1 MVSQTT
7 ILRPNPTTT
16 TINMKTSWLLLLA
29 LLLASLCCSPGW
41 AQIKT
46 ESDPADPPPV
56 GPTRTPGAPI
66 TTGTPVTTGPGV
78 STVTGD
84 PGSETST
91 FSAVNSP
98 ITTIL
103 QDYQEL
109 TGKTVI
115 EDSNLN
121 ANAVPITIMAPNPV
135 PREQLVRLIE
145 AALLLNN
152 YAFVPGPTENTV
164 KVINLNTGKNPRSEG
179 VRLYTTP
186 DSLPEGEQIVS
197 YYMPLNY
204 ISAAEALSVFQ
215 THVLPRAYTAF
226 VPVNSAQAVVITE
239 NTSVIRELIALKQ
252 LIDVPPAATAT
263 EFIQLVRADAERVTD
278 TLNKLLENQ
287 QKGTGGPQTP
297 AAPGNVQVNLNTGSS
312 GISGLQ
318 AQLVADART
327 NRILVVSRPQNM
339 AQLRALIESFDQP
352 NLAEKPLEYKLRYVS
367 AGDVLPVLRDLLSE
381 EPQQGAQG
389 GAGGAGGTGG
399 ISGGQQQQQPTQQ
412 RSISTTPTS
421 SASYTGGY
429 SQTNPTGGGMQ
440 QGQDLLQDPNEE
452 LGPQSIVVG
461 KTRVISDAKDNK
473 IIVIGPPESI
483 QKVRMLLERLDQR
496 PQQVYLATVI
506 GNLQLNGETDLGV
519 DWAQTFKKISGNQ
532 SGIASANLNS
542 NVNNQSIIGT
552 GPNNTGVVNPG
563 SILSTAMIPGLQGL
577 AIYGK
582 IGDALSVFIRALDT
596 RSHFTILA
604 RPAVYTANNKRAV
617 ISNGE
622 QVPIPGTSLS
632 NVPTTTTGTAA
643 GTVASVES
651 TVQYED
657 VELRLEVIPLINSNN
672 EVTLKIAQ
680 INNTLGNNV
689 NISGNE
695 VPIINSQ
702 RLTTTVTIPS
712 GATVV
717 LGGLI
722 QDNIEKTD
730 NGIPY
735 VDNIPYLGHLFKYT
749 TRVKN
754 RTELL
759 IFIQPTIVDNNVD
772 VYRASL
778 KEEKRSVVG
787 AEMSD
792 LAHPSDYAQP
802 GPTGKKL
809 KNQK

>member
-1 MVSQTT
+1 
-7 ILRPNPTTT
+7 
-16 TINMKTSWLLLLA
+16 
-29 LLLASLCCSPGW
+29 
-41 AQIKT
+41 
-46 ESDPADPPPV
+46 
-56 GPTRTPGAPI
+56 
-66 TTGTPVTTGPGV
+66 
-78 STVTGD
+78 
-84 PGSETST
+84 
-91 FSAVNSP
+91 
-98 ITTIL
+98 
-103 QDYQEL
+103 
-109 TGKTVI
+109 
-115 EDSNLN
+115 
-121 ANAVPITIMAPNPV
+121 
-135 PREQLVRLIE
+135 
-145 AALLLNN
+145 
-152 YAFVPGPTENTV
+152 
-164 KVINLNTGKNPRSEG
+164 
-179 VRLYTTP
+179 
-186 DSLPEGEQIVS
+186 
-197 YYMPLNY
+197 
-204 ISAAEALSVFQ
+204 
-215 THVLPRAYTAF
+215 

-239 NTSVIRELIALKQ
+239 NTSVIKELIALKQ
-252 LIDVPPAATAT
+252 LIDVPPAATST
-263 EFIQLVRADAERVTD
+263 EFVQLIRADAEKVTD
-278 TLNKLLENQ
+278 TLNKLLEGG
-287 QKGTGGPQTP
+287 QKGSTGVQTP
-297 AAPGNVQVNLNTGSS
+297 GAPGNVQVNYGSGTS
-312 GISGLQ
+312 GIAGLQ

-327 NRILVVSRPQNM
+327 NRILIVSRPQNM
-339 AQLRALIESFDQP
+339 AQLRSLILSFDQP
-352 NLAEKPLEYKLRYVS
+352 NLADKPLEYKLRYVS
-367 AGDVLPVLRDLLSE
+367 AGDVLPVLKDLLSE
-381 EPQQGAQG
+381 TPEQG
-389 GAGGAGGTGG
+389 GQGGTGG
-399 ISGGQQQQQPTQQ
+399 TSGGQQQQQPSQQ
-412 RSISTTPTS
+412 RAVTSNTS
-421 SASYTGGY
+421 SSTGSTGSSYAGGY
-429 SQTNPTGGGMQ
+429 SQSNPSGGGSQ

-506 GNLQLNGETDLGV
+506 GNLTLDGETDLGV

-532 SGIASANLNS
+532 SGVASANLNS
-542 NVNNQSIIGT
+542 NVNGQSIIGT
-552 GPNNTGVVNPG
+552 GSSGQGVVNPG
-563 SILSTAMIPGLQGL
+563 AILSGALIPGLQGL

-582 IGDALSVFIRALDT
+582 IGDALSVFIRALDS

-617 ISNGE
+617 ISNGQ

-632 NVPTTTTGTAA
+632 NVPTTTTGTTS
-643 GTVASVES
+643 GSVASVES

-680 INNTLGNNV
+680 INNTLGSNV

-722 QDNIEKTD
+722 QDQIEKTD

-749 TRVKN
+749 TRIKN

-772 VYRASL
+772 AYRASL

-787 AEMSD
+787 SEMSD
-792 LAHPSDYAQP
+792 LAHPNDYAQP
-802 GPTGKKL
+802 GPTGKRL

>member
-1 MVSQTT
+1 
-7 ILRPNPTTT
+7 
-16 TINMKTSWLLLLA
+16 MKKPWLLLLG
-29 LLLASLCCSPGW
+29 LLLTCWYCGPAW
-41 AQIKT
+41 AQTNTEVAESGQTKT
-46 ESDPADPPPV
+46 ESDPADPPP
-56 GPTRTPGAPI
+56 A
-66 TTGTPVTTGPGV
+66 TGTPNRKIVTPGNPA
-78 STVTGD
+78 D

-91 FSAVNSP
+91 FSAVNNN

-115 EDSNLN
+115 EDSNLS
-121 ANAVPITIMAPNPV
+121 ANAVPITILVPNPV

-152 YAFVPGPTENTV
+152 YAFVPGLNENTV

-179 VRLYTTP
+179 IRLYTTP

-197 YYMPLNY
+197 YYMPLSY
-204 ISAAEALSVFQ
+204 ISAQEALAVFQ

-239 NTSVIRELIALKQ
+239 NTSVIKELIALKQ
-252 LIDVPPAATAT
+252 LIDVPPAATST
-263 EFIQLVRADAERVTD
+263 EFVQLIRADAERVTD
-278 TLNKLLENQ
+278 TLNKLLENS
-287 QKGTGGPQTP
+287 QKGTGGVQTP
-297 AAPGNVQVNLNTGSS
+297 GAPGNVQVNYGAGSS
-312 GISGLQ
+312 GIAGLQ

-327 NRILVVSRPQNM
+327 NRILIVSRPQNM
-339 AQLRALIESFDQP
+339 AQLRSLVLSFDQA
-352 NLAEKPLEYKLRYVS
+352 NLAERPLEYRLRYVA
-367 AGDVLPVLRDLLSE
+367 AGDVLPVLKDLLAE
-381 EPQQGAQG
+381 TPEQ
-389 GAGGAGGTGG
+389 AGQGGTGTT
-399 ISGGQQQQQPTQQ
+399 GGQQQQQQPSQQ
-412 RSISTTPTS
+412 RAVTSNTQSSSGSSYAGGFSPTS
-421 SASYTGGY
+421 STGGAG
-429 SQTNPTGGGMQ
+429 SS
-440 QGQDLLQDPNEE
+440 QGQDLLQEPNEQ

-473 IIVIGPPESI
+473 IVVIGPPESI
-483 QKVRMLLERLDQR
+483 QKVRMLLDRLDQR

-506 GNLQLNGETDLGV
+506 GNLTLNGETDLGV

-542 NVNNQSIIGT
+542 NVNGQPIIGT
-552 GPNNTGVVNPG
+552 GTGGSGVVNPG
-563 SILSTAMIPGLQGL
+563 AILSGALIPGLQGL

-617 ISNGE
+617 ISNGQ

-632 NVPTTTTGTAA
+632 NVPTTGVTGTAA
-643 GTVASVES
+643 GSVASVES
-651 TVQYED
+651 TVQYEN

-680 INNTLGNNV
+680 INDTLGANV

-722 QDNIEKTD
+722 QDEIDKTD

-735 VDNIPYLGHLFKYT
+735 VDNIPYLGHLFKFT
-749 TRVKN
+749 TRIKK

-759 IFIQPTIVDNNVD
+759 IFIQPTIVENNLE

-787 AEMSD
+787 SEASD
-792 LAHPSDYAQP
+792 LAHPNDYAQP
-802 GPTGKKL
+802 EPTGKKL

>member
-1 MVSQTT
+1 
-7 ILRPNPTTT
+7 
-16 TINMKTSWLLLLA
+16 MKTSWLLLLA
-29 LLLASLCCSPGW
+29 SLPCWCLSSGW
-41 AQIKT
+41 AQTKT
-46 ESDPADPPPV
+46 ESDRADPPP
-56 GPTRTPGAPI
+56 TFNQRPGS
-66 TTGTPVTTGPGV
+66 PVAQRSPAIQ
-78 STVTGD
+78 GD
-84 PGSETST
+84 PGSDLST
-91 FSAVNSP
+91 FSAVNSN

-115 EDSNLN
+115 EDSNLS
-121 ANAVPITIMAPNPV
+121 ANAVPITILVPSPV
-135 PREQLVRLIE
+135 PHEQLVRLIE

-152 YAFVPGPTENTV
+152 YAFVPGPSENTV

-197 YYMPLNY
+197 YYMPLSY
-204 ISAAEALSVFQ
+204 ISAQEALAVFQ

-239 NTSVIRELIALKQ
+239 NTSVIKELIALKQ

-263 EFIQLVRADAERVTD
+263 EFVQLIRADAERVTD

-287 QKGTGGPQTP
+287 QKTTGGPTQGG
-297 AAPGNVQVNLNTGSS
+297 PGNVQVNYQAGSS

-327 NRILVVSRPQNM
+327 NRILIVTRPQNM
-339 AQLRALIESFDQP
+339 AQLRTLIESFDQP
-352 NLAEKPLEYKLRYVS
+352 NISEKPLEYKLRYIP
-367 AGDVLPVLRDLLSE
+367 AGDVLPVLKDLLTE
-381 EPQQGAQG
+381 EPQQGGQ
-389 GAGGAGGTGG
+389 GGTGG
-399 ISGGQQQQQPTQQ
+399 TGGTTGGQQQQPTQQ
-412 RSISTTPTS
+412 RAVSSNTPSSTGS
-421 SASYTGGY
+421 SSGSYAGGF
-429 SQTNPTGGGMQ
+429 SQTNATGGGAQ
-440 QGQDLLQDPNEE
+440 AGQDLLQDPNEE

-506 GNLQLNGETDLGV
+506 GNLNLNGETDVGV
-519 DWAQTFKKISGNQ
+519 DWAQTFKKISGS
-532 SGIASANLNS
+532 SGVSSANLNS
-542 NVNNQSIIGT
+542 NVNSQSIIGT
-552 GPNNTGVVNPG
+552 GSGGTGVVDPG
-563 SILSTAMIPGLQGL
+563 QILNAAMIPGLQGL

-582 IGDALSVFIRALDT
+582 ISDAVSVFIRALDT

-617 ISNGE
+617 ISNGQ

-632 NVPTTTTGTAA
+632 NVPTTSTGTTTGS
-643 GTVASVES
+643 VASVES

-680 INNTLGNNV
+680 INDTLGSNV

-702 RLTTTVTIPS
+702 RLTTTVTVPS

-722 QDNIEKTD
+722 QDNIQKTD
-730 NGIPY
+730 NGVPY
-735 VDNIPYLGHLFKYT
+735 VDNIPYLGRLFKYT
-749 TRVKN
+749 TNVKQ

-787 AEMSD
+787 GEMSD
-792 LAHPSDYAQP
+792 LAHPNDYAQP

>member
-1 MVSQTT
+1 
-7 ILRPNPTTT
+7 
-16 TINMKTSWLLLLA
+16 
-29 LLLASLCCSPGW
+29 
-41 AQIKT
+41 
-46 ESDPADPPPV
+46 
-56 GPTRTPGAPI
+56 
-66 TTGTPVTTGPGV
+66 VTTGPGV
-78 STVTGD
+78 STD
-84 PGSETST
+84 LSSDTST

-115 EDSNLN
+115 EDSNLS
-121 ANAVPITIMAPNPV
+121 ANAVPITIMVPNPV

-152 YAFVPGPTENTV
+152 YAFVPGPSENTV
-164 KVINLNTGKNPRSEG
+164 KIINLNTGKNPRSEG

-204 ISAAEALSVFQ
+204 ISATEALAVFQ

-226 VPVNSAQAVVITE
+226 VPVNSAQAIVITE

-263 EFIQLVRADAERVTD
+263 EFVQLIRADAEKVTD
-278 TLNKLLENQ
+278 TLNKLLENS
-287 QKGTGGPQTP
+287 QKGTGGAQTP
-297 AAPGNVQVNLNTGSS
+297 VAPGNVQVNYNTGAS

-327 NRILVVSRPQNM
+327 NRILVVTRPQNM
-339 AQLRALIESFDQP
+339 AQLKELIESFDQA

-381 EPQQGAQG
+381 EPEKGGQG
-389 GAGGAGGTGG
+389 GTNGG
-399 ISGGQQQQQPTQQ
+399 ISGGQQQQQPAQQ
-412 RSISTTPTS
+412 RSISSTPS
-421 SASYTGGY
+421 SGSSGSSYAGGY
-429 SQTNPTGGGMQ
+429 SQTNATGGGVQ
-440 QGQDLLQDPNEE
+440 AGQDLLQDPNEE
-452 LGPQSIVVG
+452 LGPQAIVVG

-483 QKVRMLLERLDQR
+483 EKVRSLLSRLDER

-506 GNLQLNGETDLGV
+506 GNLQLNGETDMGV
-519 DWAQTFKKISGNQ
+519 DWAQTFKKISGS
-532 SGIASANLNS
+532 SGIASSNLNT
-542 NVNNQSIIGT
+542 NVNGQSIIGT
-552 GPNNTGVVNPG
+552 NPNSTSSGTGVVDPG
-563 SILSTAMIPGLQGL
+563 QILSAAMIPGLQGL
-577 AIYGK
+577 ALYGK
-582 IGDALSVFIRALDT
+582 IGDALSVFIRALDS

-617 ISNGE
+617 ISNGQ

-632 NVPTTTTGTAA
+632 NVPTTSTGTTA
-643 GTVASVES
+643 GSVASVES

-702 RLTTTVTIPS
+702 RLTTTVTVPS

-722 QDNIEKTD
+722 QDNIQKTD

-749 TRVKN
+749 TRIKN

-759 IFIQPTIVDNNVD
+759 IFIQPTIVDNNVEA
-772 VYRASL
+772 YRASL

-787 AEMSD
+787 SEMSD
-792 LAHPSDYAQP
+792 LAHPQDYAQP
-802 GPTGKKL
+802 GPPGKKL
-809 KNQK
+809 RNQK

>member
-1 MVSQTT
+1 
-7 ILRPNPTTT
+7 
-16 TINMKTSWLLLLA
+16 MKTPWLLLLG
-29 LLLASLCCSPGW
+29 LLLSCWYCGLTLAQDNMEVSDPG
-41 AQIKT
+41 QTKT
-46 ESDPADPPPV
+46 ESDPADSPPATGSQNRRIV
-56 GPTRTPGAPI
+56 TPGNP
-66 TTGTPVTTGPGV
+66 
-78 STVTGD
+78 GD

-91 FSAVNSP
+91 FSAVNNNIS
-98 ITTIL
+98 TIL

-115 EDSNLN
+115 EDSNLS
-121 ANAVPITIMAPNPV
+121 ANAVPITILVPNPV

-152 YAFVPGPTENTV
+152 YAFVPGPSENTV

-197 YYMPLNY
+197 YYMPLSY
-204 ISAAEALSVFQ
+204 ISAQEALAVFQ

-239 NTSVIRELIALKQ
+239 NTSVIKELIALKQ

-263 EFIQLVRADAERVTD
+263 EFVQLIRADAERVTD
-278 TLNKLLENQ
+278 TLNKLLEGS
-287 QKGTGGPQTP
+287 QKGTGGAQTP
-297 AAPGNVQVNLNTGSS
+297 GAPGNVQVSFGAGTS
-312 GISGLQ
+312 GIAGLQ

-327 NRILVVSRPQNM
+327 NRILIVTRPQNM
-339 AQLRALIESFDQP
+339 AQLRSLILSFDQP
-352 NLAEKPLEYKLRYVS
+352 NLAEKPLEYYLRYVA
-367 AGDVLPVLRDLLSE
+367 AGDVLPVLKDLLSE
-381 EPQQGAQG
+381 TPEQ
-389 GAGGAGGTGG
+389 AGQGGTGTT
-399 ISGGQQQQQPTQQ
+399 GGQQQQQQQPTQQ
-412 RSISTTPTS
+412 RAVTSNTQSTSGSSYAGGFSPTS
-421 SASYTGGY
+421 GMGGAG
-429 SQTNPTGGGMQ
+429 SQ

-506 GNLQLNGETDLGV
+506 GNLTLNGETDLGV

-542 NVNNQSIIGT
+542 NVNGQSIISS
-552 GPNNTGVVNPG
+552 NGVPNPG
-563 SILSTAMIPGLQGL
+563 AILSSALIPGFQGL

-582 IGDALSVFIRALDT
+582 VGDALSVFIRALDT
-596 RSHFTILA
+596 RDHFTILA

-617 ISNGE
+617 ISNGQ

-632 NVPTTTTGTAA
+632 NVPTTLTGTAT
-643 GTVASVES
+643 GSVASVES
-651 TVQYED
+651 TVQYEN

-680 INNTLGNNV
+680 INDTLGANV
-689 NISGNE
+689 NISGNL

-722 QDNIEKTD
+722 QDTFHNTD

-749 TRVKN
+749 TRIKD

-759 IFIQPTIVDNNVD
+759 IFIQPTIVDNRLD

-778 KEEKRSVVG
+778 KEEKRSMVG
-787 AEMSD
+787 SEMSD
-792 LAHPSDYAQP
+792 LAHPNDYAQP
-802 GPTGKKL
+802 GPTGKRL

>member
-1 MVSQTT
+1 MTT
-7 ILRPNPTTT
+7 N
-16 TINMKTSWLLLLA
+16 NMKKFRLLLLG
-29 LLLASLCCSPGW
+29 LLLPCWCCSTSW
-41 AQIKT
+41 AQNNQTKVT
-46 ESDPADPPPV
+46 SEDADPPP
-56 GPTRTPGAPI
+56 TTLNKKDTTPG
-66 TTGTPVTTGPGV
+66 GPP
-78 STVTGD
+78 SPSDMT
-84 PGSETST
+84 T
-91 FSAVNSP
+91 FSAVNNN

-115 EDSNLN
+115 EDSNLS
-121 ANAVPITIMAPNPV
+121 ANAVPITIMAPNPM

-152 YAFVPGPTENTV
+152 YAFVPGPSENTV

-179 VRLYTTP
+179 IRLFTTP

-197 YYMPLNY
+197 YYMPLSY
-204 ISAAEALSVFQ
+204 ISATEALAVFQ

-239 NTSVIRELIALKQ
+239 NTSVIKELIALKQ

-263 EFIQLVRADAERVTD
+263 EFVQLIRADAEKVTD

-287 QKGTGGPQTP
+287 QKGAGAQTP
-297 AAPGNVQVNLNTGSS
+297 TTPGNVQVNYGGGAA
-312 GISGLQ
+312 GIGGLQ

-327 NRILVVSRPQNM
+327 NRILIVTRPQNM
-339 AQLRALIESFDQP
+339 PQLRSLIQSFDLP
-352 NLAEKPLEYKLRYVS
+352 NLAEKPLEYKLRYVA
-367 AGDVLPVLRDLLSE
+367 AGELLPVLKDLLSE
-381 EPQQGAQG
+381 EPQQGGQ
-389 GAGGAGGTGG
+389 GGTGG
-399 ISGGQQQQQPTQQ
+399 TSGTQGQQQQPQQQ
-412 RSISTTPTS
+412 RSVNLSGS
-421 SASYTGGY
+421 SSGGSGTGGSSSYAGGY
-429 SQTNPTGGGMQ
+429 SSSSSTGGSGSQ
-440 QGQDLLQDPNEE
+440 AGQDLLQEPNEE

-483 QKVRMLLERLDQR
+483 QKVRMLLERLDQQ
-496 PQQVYLATVI
+496 PQQVYLSTVI
-506 GNLQLNGETDLGV
+506 GQLTLNGETDFGV
-519 DWAQTFKKISGNQ
+519 DWAQTFKKISGG
-532 SGIASANLNS
+532 SGIASSNLNTAGIVNS
-542 NVNNQSIIGT
+542 SGNVVTDPAQ
-552 GPNNTGVVNPG
+552 
-563 SILSTAMIPGLQGL
+563 ILSTAMIPGLQGL
-577 AIYGK
+577 ALYGK
-582 IGDALSVFIRALDT
+582 IGDAVSVFVRAVDT
-596 RSHFTILA
+596 RSHFTVIA

-617 ISNGE
+617 ISNGQ

-632 NVPTTTTGTAA
+632 NVPTTGIGTTGS
-643 GTVASVES
+643 VASVES
-651 TVQYED
+651 TVQYEN

-680 INNTLGNNV
+680 INDTLGANV
-689 NISGNE
+689 PISGNQ

-722 QDNIEKTD
+722 QDEIDKSD

-735 VDNIPYLGHLFKYT
+735 VDNIPYLGRLFKYT
-749 TRVKN
+749 TRIKK

-759 IFIQPTIVDNNVD
+759 IFIQPTIVNNNVEA
-772 VYRASL
+772 YRASL
-778 KEEKRSVVG
+778 KEEKRSNVG

-792 LAHPSDYAQP
+792 LAHPPDYAQP

>member
-1 MVSQTT
+1 
-7 ILRPNPTTT
+7 
-16 TINMKTSWLLLLA
+16 MKTPWLLLLG
-29 LLLASLCCSPGW
+29 LLLSCWYCGPAW
-41 AQIKT
+41 AQTLEVSDPGQTKT
-46 ESDPADPPPV
+46 ESDPADPLDTPPASA
-56 GPTRTPGAPI
+56 TPNRKIVNP
-66 TTGTPVTTGPGV
+66 GTP
-78 STVTGD
+78 GD

-91 FSAVNSP
+91 FSAVNNN

-115 EDSNLN
+115 EDSNLS
-121 ANAVPITIMAPNPV
+121 ANAVPITILVPNPV

-152 YAFVPGPTENTV
+152 YAFVPGPSENTV

-197 YYMPLNY
+197 YYMPLSY
-204 ISAAEALSVFQ
+204 ISAQEALAVFQ

-239 NTSVIRELIALKQ
+239 NTSVIKELIALKQ
-252 LIDVPPAATAT
+252 LIDVAPAATST
-263 EFIQLVRADAERVTD
+263 EFVQLIRADAERVTD
-278 TLNKLLENQ
+278 TLNKLLEGQ
-287 QKGTGGPQTP
+287 QKGSTGVQSPG
-297 AAPGNVQVNLNTGSS
+297 APGNVQVNYGAGSA
-312 GISGLQ
+312 GIAGLQ

-327 NRILVVSRPQNM
+327 NRILIVSRPQNM
-339 AQLRALIESFDQP
+339 AQLRSLILSFDQP
-352 NLAEKPLEYKLRYVS
+352 NLAEKPLEYKLRYVA
-367 AGDVLPVLRDLLSE
+367 AGDVLPVLKDLLSE
-381 EPQQGAQG
+381 TPEQG
-389 GAGGAGGTGG
+389 GQGGTGG
-399 ISGGQQQQQPTQQ
+399 TSGGQQQQPSQQ
-412 RSISTTPTS
+412 RAVTS
-421 SASYTGGY
+421 SSPSSSGSSYAGGY
-429 SQTNPTGGGMQ
+429 SQTNPSGGGSQ

-506 GNLQLNGETDLGV
+506 GNLTLNGETDLGV

-542 NVNNQSIIGT
+542 NVNGQSIIGT
-552 GPNNTGVVNPG
+552 GANGQGVVNPG
-563 SILSTAMIPGLQGL
+563 AILSSALIPGLNGL

-582 IGDALSVFIRALDT
+582 IGDALSVFIRALDS

-617 ISNGE
+617 ISNGQ

-632 NVPTTTTGTAA
+632 NVPTTTTGTTA
-643 GTVASVES
+643 GSVASVES

-680 INNTLGNNV
+680 INNTLGSNV

-702 RLTTTVTIPS
+702 RLTTTVTVPS

-722 QDNIEKTD
+722 QDQIEKTD
-730 NGIPY
+730 NGVPY

-749 TRVKN
+749 TRIKN

-772 VYRASL
+772 AYRASL

-787 AEMSD
+787 SEMSD
-792 LAHPSDYAQP
+792 LAHPNDYAQP
-802 GPTGKKL
+802 GPTGKRL

>member
-1 MVSQTT
+1 
-7 ILRPNPTTT
+7 
-16 TINMKTSWLLLLA
+16 MKTLWLLPLGLVF
-29 LLLASLCCSPGW
+29 SCCYCGTAW
-41 AQIKT
+41 AQNKIEVKPGQT
-46 ESDPADPPPV
+46 KIESDQADPSDPPPA
-56 GPTRTPGAPI
+56 TATPNRKIVNP
-66 TTGTPVTTGPGV
+66 GTA
-78 STVTGD
+78 GD

-91 FSAVNSP
+91 FSAVNNN

-115 EDSNLN
+115 EDSNLS
-121 ANAVPITIMAPNPV
+121 ANAVPITILVPNPV

-152 YAFVPGPTENTV
+152 YAFVPGPNENTV

-197 YYMPLNY
+197 YYMPLSY
-204 ISAAEALSVFQ
+204 ISAQEALAVFQ

-239 NTSVIRELIALKQ
+239 NTSVIKELIALKQ
-252 LIDVPPAATAT
+252 LIDVPPAATST
-263 EFIQLVRADAERVTD
+263 EFVQLIRADAERVTD
-278 TLNKLLENQ
+278 TLNKLLEGG
-287 QKGTGGPQTP
+287 QKSSGPQTP
-297 AAPGNVQVNLNTGSS
+297 GSASNVQVNYAAGAS
-312 GISGLQ
+312 GIAGLQ

-339 AQLRALIESFDQP
+339 AQLRSLILSFDQA
-352 NLAEKPLEYKLRYVS
+352 NIAEKPLEYRLRYVA
-367 AGDVLPVLRDLLSE
+367 AGDVLNVLKDLLTE
-381 EPQQGAQG
+381 TPEQNGQA
-389 GAGGAGGTGG
+389 GTGG
-399 ISGGQQQQQPTQQ
+399 TSGTNGGQQQQNQQ
-412 RSISTTPTS
+412 RPVTS
-421 SASYTGGY
+421 STPSTPSSSYTGGY
-429 SQTNPTGGGMQ
+429 SQTNASGGGQQ

-506 GNLQLNGETDLGV
+506 GNLTLNGETDLGV
-519 DWAQTFKKISGNQ
+519 DWAQTFKKISGAQ

-542 NVNNQSIIGT
+542 NVNGQSLIGT
-552 GPNNTGVVNPG
+552 DTTSPNSSTGVINPG
-563 SILSTAMIPGLQGL
+563 SILGTAMIPGLQGL

-582 IGDALSVFIRALDT
+582 IGDALSVFIRALDS

-617 ISNGE
+617 ISNGQ

-632 NVPTTTTGTAA
+632 NVPTTATGTSA
-643 GTVASVES
+643 GSVASVES

-680 INNTLGNNV
+680 INNTLGSNV

-702 RLTTTVTIPS
+702 RLTTTVTVPS

-722 QDNIEKTD
+722 QDQIEKTD

-749 TRVKN
+749 TRIKN

-772 VYRASL
+772 AYRASL

-787 AEMSD
+787 SEMSD
-792 LAHPSDYAQP
+792 LAHPNDYANP

>member
-1 MVSQTT
+1 
-7 ILRPNPTTT
+7 
-16 TINMKTSWLLLLA
+16 MKTPWLLLLGF
-29 LLLASLCCSPGW
+29 LPCVCCSPGW
-41 AQIKT
+41 AQTKFAPP
-46 ESDPADPPPV
+46 SPANRRPGTV
-56 GPTRTPGAPI
+56 VTPA
-66 TTGTPVTTGPGV
+66 TTPVTTPGAIP
-78 STVTGD
+78 GD
-84 PGSETST
+84 GGEAST
-91 FSAVNSP
+91 FSAVNNN

-103 QDYQEL
+103 QDSQEL

-115 EDSNLN
+115 EDSNLS
-121 ANAVPITIMAPNPV
+121 ANAVPITILVPNPV

-152 YAFVPGPTENTV
+152 YAFVPGPSENTV

-197 YYMPLNY
+197 YYMPLSY
-204 ISAAEALSVFQ
+204 ISAQEALAVFQ

-239 NTSVIRELIALKQ
+239 NTSVIKELIALKQ

-263 EFIQLVRADAERVTD
+263 EFVQLIRADAERVTD

-287 QKGTGGPQTP
+287 AKGTGGAQTP
-297 AAPGNVQVNLNTGSS
+297 GGPGNVQVNYATGSS

-327 NRILVVSRPQNM
+327 NRILIVTRPQNM
-339 AQLRALIESFDQP
+339 VQLKTLIESFDQP
-352 NLAEKPLEYKLRYVS
+352 NLADKPLEYKLKYVS
-367 AGDVLPVLRDLLSE
+367 AGDVLPVLKDLLTE
-381 EPQQGAQG
+381 EPQQGGQ
-389 GAGGAGGTGG
+389 GGTGG
-399 ISGGQQQQQPTQQ
+399 TGGTSGGQQQQPSQQ
-412 RSISTTPTS
+412 RAVSNTPSSSGSSGTGTS
-421 SASYTGGY
+421 GY
-429 SQTNPTGGGMQ
+429 SGGLSGTSNTGGGT
-440 QGQDLLQDPNEE
+440 QGGQQDLLQDPNEE

-483 QKVRMLLERLDQR
+483 QKVQMLLERLDQR

-506 GNLQLNGETDLGV
+506 GNLNLNGETDLGV
-519 DWAQTFKKISGNQ
+519 DWAQTFKKISGS

-542 NVNNQSIIGT
+542 NVNGQPIIGT
-552 GPNNTGVVNPG
+552 GANGTGVVDPG
-563 SILSTAMIPGLQGL
+563 QILSTAMIPGLQGL
-577 AIYGK
+577 ALYGK
-582 IGDALSVFIRALDT
+582 IGDALSVFVRALDT

-617 ISNGE
+617 ISSGQ

-632 NVPTTTTGTAA
+632 NVPTTTTGTAV
-643 GTVASVES
+643 GSVASVES

-657 VELRLEVIPLINSNN
+657 VELHLEVIPLINSNN

-680 INNTLGNNV
+680 INNSLGSNV

-722 QDNIEKTD
+722 QENIQKTD

-749 TRVKN
+749 TRIKN

-759 IFIQPTIVDNNVD
+759 IFIQPTIVDNSLD

-787 AEMSD
+787 SEMSD
-792 LAHPSDYAQP
+792 LAHPRDYAQP
-802 GPTGKKL
+802 GPTAKRL

>member
-1 MVSQTT
+1 VNYGS
-7 ILRPNPTTT
+7 
-16 TINMKTSWLLLLA
+16 
-29 LLLASLCCSPGW
+29 
-41 AQIKT
+41 
-46 ESDPADPPPV
+46 
-56 GPTRTPGAPI
+56 
-66 TTGTPVTTGPGV
+66 GT
-78 STVTGD
+78 
-84 PGSETST
+84 
-91 FSAVNSP
+91 
-98 ITTIL
+98 
-103 QDYQEL
+103 
-109 TGKTVI
+109 
-115 EDSNLN
+115 
-121 ANAVPITIMAPNPV
+121 
-135 PREQLVRLIE
+135 
-145 AALLLNN
+145 
-152 YAFVPGPTENTV
+152 
-164 KVINLNTGKNPRSEG
+164 
-179 VRLYTTP
+179 
-186 DSLPEGEQIVS
+186 
-197 YYMPLNY
+197 
-204 ISAAEALSVFQ
+204 
-215 THVLPRAYTAF
+215 
-226 VPVNSAQAVVITE
+226 
-239 NTSVIRELIALKQ
+239 
-252 LIDVPPAATAT
+252 
-263 EFIQLVRADAERVTD
+263 
-278 TLNKLLENQ
+278 
-287 QKGTGGPQTP
+287 
-297 AAPGNVQVNLNTGSS
+297 S

-327 NRILVVSRPQNM
+327 NRILIVSRPQNM
-339 AQLRALIESFDQP
+339 AQLRSLILSFDQP
-352 NLAEKPLEYKLRYVS
+352 NLAEKPLEYKLRYVAS
-367 AGDVLPVLRDLLSE
+367 GDVLPVLKDLLSE
-381 EPQQGAQG
+381 TPEQG
-389 GAGGAGGTGG
+389 GQGGT
-399 ISGGQQQQQPTQQ
+399 SGGQQQQQQQSQQ
-412 RSISTTPTS
+412 RAVTS
-421 SASYTGGY
+421 STPSSTGSSYAGGY
-429 SQTNPTGGGMQ
+429 SQTNASGGGSQ

-506 GNLQLNGETDLGV
+506 GNLTLNGETDLGV

-542 NVNNQSIIGT
+542 NVNGQSLIGT
-552 GPNNTGVVNPG
+552 STNSSNSTTGVVDPG
-563 SILSTAMIPGLQGL
+563 SILGTAMIPGLQGL

-582 IGDALSVFIRALDT
+582 IGDALSVFIRALDS

-617 ISNGE
+617 ISNGQ

-632 NVPTTTTGTAA
+632 NVPTTTTGTSA
-643 GTVASVES
+643 GSVASVES

-680 INNTLGNNV
+680 INNTLGSNV

-702 RLTTTVTIPS
+702 RLTTTVTVPS

-722 QDNIEKTD
+722 QDQIEKTD
-730 NGIPY
+730 NGVPY

-749 TRVKN
+749 TRIKN

-772 VYRASL
+772 AYRASL

-787 AEMSD
+787 SEMSD
-792 LAHPSDYAQP
+792 LAHPNDYAQP
-802 GPTGKKL
+802 GPTAKKL

>member
-1 MVSQTT
+1 VT
-7 ILRPNPTTT
+7 
-16 TINMKTSWLLLLA
+16 
-29 LLLASLCCSPGW
+29 
-41 AQIKT
+41 
-46 ESDPADPPPV
+46 ADP
-56 GPTRTPGAPI
+56 
-66 TTGTPVTTGPGV
+66 GT
-78 STVTGD
+78 D
-84 PGSETST
+84 TST

-115 EDSNLN
+115 EDSNLS
-121 ANAVPITIMAPNPV
+121 ANAVPITIMVPNPV

-152 YAFVPGPTENTV
+152 YAFVPGPSENTV
-164 KVINLNTGKNPRSEG
+164 KIINLNTGKNPRSEG

-263 EFIQLVRADAERVTD
+263 EFVQLIRADAERVTD
-278 TLNKLLENQ
+278 TLNKLLENS
-287 QKGTGGPQTP
+287 QKGTGGGQTP
-297 AAPGNVQVNLNTGSS
+297 ASPGNVQVNYTGSA

-327 NRILVVSRPQNM
+327 NRILVVTRPQNM
-339 AQLRALIESFDQP
+339 GQLKALIESFDQP
-352 NLAEKPLEYKLRYVS
+352 NLAEKPLEYRLRYVS

-381 EPQQGAQG
+381 EPQQGGQG
-389 GAGGAGGTGG
+389 GAGGTSGGV
-399 ISGGQQQQQPTQQ
+399 SGGQQQQQPTQQ
-412 RSISTTPTS
+412 RTTSTTPS
-421 SASYTGGY
+421 SSTGSSYAGGY
-429 SQTNPTGGGMQ
+429 SQTNATGGGNQ

-483 QKVRMLLERLDQR
+483 QKVRMLLERLDQK

-506 GNLQLNGETDLGV
+506 GNLQLNGETDVGV
-519 DWAQTFKKISGNQ
+519 DWAQTFKKISGS

-542 NVNNQSIIGT
+542 NVNGQSIIGT
-552 GPNNTGVVNPG
+552 GTNGTGVVDPG
-563 SILSTAMIPGLQGL
+563 QILSAAMIPGLQGL
-577 AIYGK
+577 ALYGK
-582 IGDALSVFIRALDT
+582 IGDALSVFVRALDT

-617 ISNGE
+617 ISNGQ

-632 NVPTTTTGTAA
+632 NVPTTATGTSV
-643 GTVASVES
+643 GSVASVES

-702 RLTTTVTIPS
+702 RLTTTVTVPS

-722 QDNIEKTD
+722 QDNIQKTD

-759 IFIQPTIVDNNVD
+759 IFIQPTIVDSNFD
-772 VYRASL
+772 TYRASL

-787 AEMSD
+787 SEMSD
-792 LAHPSDYAQP
+792 LAHPQDYAQP
-802 GPTGKKL
+802 GPTGKRL

>member
-1 MVSQTT
+1 MKKIWLLPLGLVVSCWYCGATWAQNK
-7 ILRPNPTTT
+7 IEVNPTGHTK
-16 TINMKTSWLLLLA
+16 I
-29 LLLASLCCSPGW
+29 
-41 AQIKT
+41 
-46 ESDPADPPPV
+46 ESNQADPSPANATPNRKIV
-56 GPTRTPGAPI
+56 TPG
-66 TTGTPVTTGPGV
+66 TP
-78 STVTGD
+78 GD

-91 FSAVNSP
+91 FSAVNNN

-115 EDSNLN
+115 EDSNLS
-121 ANAVPITIMAPNPV
+121 ANAVPITILVPNPV

-152 YAFVPGPTENTV
+152 YAFVPGPSENTV

-204 ISAAEALSVFQ
+204 ISAQEALAVFQ

-252 LIDVPPAATAT
+252 LIDVPPAATST
-263 EFIQLVRADAERVTD
+263 EFVQLIRADAERVTD

-287 QKGTGGPQTP
+287 GKGTGGPQTP
-297 AAPGNVQVNLNTGSS
+297 GAPGNVQINYAAGSS
-312 GISGLQ
+312 GIAGLQ

-339 AQLRALIESFDQP
+339 AQLRSLIQSFDQP
-352 NLAEKPLEYKLRYVS
+352 NLAERPLEYKLRYVA
-367 AGDVLPVLRDLLSE
+367 AGDVLPVLKDLLSE
-381 EPQQGAQG
+381 TPEQG
-389 GAGGAGGTGG
+389 GQGGTGG
-399 ISGGQQQQQPTQQ
+399 TSGTSGGQQQQPSQQ
-412 RSISTTPTS
+412 RAVSSNTPSSTS
-421 SASYTGGY
+421 SSYAGGY
-429 SQTNPTGGGMQ
+429 SQTNATGGGSQ

-506 GNLQLNGETDLGV
+506 GNLTLNGETDLGV
-519 DWAQTFKKISGNQ
+519 DWAQTFKKISGQQ

-542 NVNNQSIIGT
+542 NVNDQSLIGT
-552 GPNNTGVVNPG
+552 GTNSSSSSSSTGVVNPG

-582 IGDALSVFIRALDT
+582 IGDALSVFIRALDS

-617 ISNGE
+617 ISNGQ

-632 NVPTTTTGTAA
+632 NVPTTATGTTA
-643 GTVASVES
+643 GSVASVES

-680 INNTLGNNV
+680 INNTLGSNV

-702 RLTTTVTIPS
+702 RLTTTVTVPS

-722 QDNIEKTD
+722 QDQIEKTD

-749 TRVKN
+749 TRIKN

-772 VYRASL
+772 AYRASL

-787 AEMSD
+787 SEMSD
-792 LAHPSDYAQP
+792 LAHPNDYANP

>member
-1 MVSQTT
+1 
-7 ILRPNPTTT
+7 
-16 TINMKTSWLLLLA
+16 MKTLWLLPLGLV
-29 LLLASLCCSPGW
+29 LCCWCCGPAW
-41 AQIKT
+41 AQNKLEVNDSGQT
-46 ESDPADPPPV
+46 KLESDQADPPPANAT
-56 GPTRTPGAPI
+56 PNRKIITPG
-66 TTGTPVTTGPGV
+66 TP
-78 STVTGD
+78 GD

-91 FSAVNSP
+91 FSAVNNN

-115 EDSNLN
+115 EDSNLS
-121 ANAVPITIMAPNPV
+121 ANAVPITILVPNPV

-152 YAFVPGPTENTV
+152 YAFVPGPNENTV

-197 YYMPLNY
+197 YYMPLSY
-204 ISAAEALSVFQ
+204 ISAQEALAVFQ

-239 NTSVIRELIALKQ
+239 NTSVIKELIALKQ
-252 LIDVPPAATAT
+252 LIDVPPAATST
-263 EFIQLVRADAERVTD
+263 EFVQLVRADAERVTD
-278 TLNKLLENQ
+278 TLNKLLEGGAG
-287 QKGTGGPQTP
+287 QKTGGQQNPGT
-297 AAPGNVQVNLNTGSS
+297 PGNVQINYNAGAS
-312 GISGLQ
+312 GIAGIQ

-339 AQLRALIESFDQP
+339 AQLRALIESFDQA
-352 NLAEKPLEYKLRYVS
+352 NIAEKPLEYKLRYVS
-367 AGDVLPVLRDLLSE
+367 AGDVLPVLKDLLAE
-381 EPQQGAQG
+381 TPEQAQQ
-389 GAGGAGGTGG
+389 GGTGG
-399 ISGGQQQQQPTQQ
+399 ISGGQQQQQPSQQ
-412 RSISTTPTS
+412 RSVTSTS
-421 SASYTGGY
+421 STSSTSGSSYAGGY
-429 SQTNPTGGGMQ
+429 SQTNSTGGGNQ

-506 GNLQLNGETDLGV
+506 GNLTLNGETDLGV
-519 DWAQTFKKISGNQ
+519 DWAQTFKKIAGQQ
-532 SGIASANLNS
+532 SGVASANLNS
-542 NVNNQSIIGT
+542 NVNGQSIIGT
-552 GPNNTGVVNPG
+552 GTGGSGVVNPG
-563 SILSTAMIPGLQGL
+563 AILSGALIPGLQGL

-617 ISNGE
+617 ISNGQ

-632 NVPTTTTGTAA
+632 NVPTTATGTAT
-643 GTVASVES
+643 GSVASVES

-680 INNTLGNNV
+680 INNTLGSNV

-722 QDNIEKTD
+722 QDEIQKTD

-749 TRVKN
+749 TRIKN

-759 IFIQPTIVDNNVD
+759 IFIQPTIVDNNVET
-772 VYRASL
+772 YRASL

-787 AEMSD
+787 SEMSD
-792 LAHPSDYAQP
+792 LAHPNDYANP
-802 GPTGKKL
+802 GPTGRKL

>member
-1 MVSQTT
+1 
-7 ILRPNPTTT
+7 
-16 TINMKTSWLLLLA
+16 
-29 LLLASLCCSPGW
+29 
-41 AQIKT
+41 
-46 ESDPADPPPV
+46 
-56 GPTRTPGAPI
+56 
-66 TTGTPVTTGPGV
+66 
-78 STVTGD
+78 
-84 PGSETST
+84 
-91 FSAVNSP
+91 
-98 ITTIL
+98 
-103 QDYQEL
+103 L
-109 TGKTVI
+109 TGKIVI
-115 EDSNLN
+115 EDSNLS
-121 ANAVPITIMAPNPV
+121 ANAVPITILVPNPV

-152 YAFVPGPTENTV
+152 YAFVPGPSENTV

-179 VRLYTTP
+179 IRLFTTP

-204 ISAAEALSVFQ
+204 ISAQEALAVFQ

-239 NTSVIRELIALKQ
+239 NTSVIKELIALKQ
-252 LIDVPPAATAT
+252 LIDVPPAATST
-263 EFIQLVRADAERVTD
+263 EFVQLIRADAERVTD

-287 QKGTGGPQTP
+287 GKGTGGPQTP
-297 AAPGNVQVNLNTGSS
+297 GSPGNVQINYAAGSS
-312 GISGLQ
+312 GIAGLQ

-339 AQLRALIESFDQP
+339 AQLRSLIQSFDQP
-352 NLAEKPLEYKLRYVS
+352 NLAERPLEYKLRYVS
-367 AGDVLPVLRDLLSE
+367 AGDVLPVLKDLLSE
-381 EPQQGAQG
+381 TSEQG
-389 GAGGAGGTGG
+389 GQGGTGG
-399 ISGGQQQQQPTQQ
+399 TSGTSGGQQQQPSQQ
-412 RSISTTPTS
+412 RAVTSNTPSSTGS
-421 SASYTGGY
+421 SYAGGY
-429 SQTNPTGGGMQ
+429 SQTNAMGGGNQ

-506 GNLQLNGETDLGV
+506 GNLTLNGETDLGV
-519 DWAQTFKKISGNQ
+519 DWAQTFKKIAGQQ

-542 NVNNQSIIGT
+542 NVNGQSIIGT
-552 GPNNTGVVNPG
+552 GTGGTGVVNPG
-563 SILSTAMIPGLQGL
+563 AILSGAMIPGLQGL

-582 IGDALSVFIRALDT
+582 IGDALSVFIRALDS

-617 ISNGE
+617 ISNGQ

-632 NVPTTTTGTAA
+632 NVPTTATGTNA
-643 GTVASVES
+643 GSVASVES

-680 INNTLGNNV
+680 INNTLGSNV

-749 TRVKN
+749 TRIKN

-772 VYRASL
+772 AYRASL
-778 KEEKRSVVG
+778 KEEKRSIVG
-787 AEMSD
+787 SEMSD
-792 LAHPSDYAQP
+792 LAHPNDYANP

>member
-1 MVSQTT
+1 MFSRTT
-7 ILRPNPTTT
+7 IRRHPTTT
-16 TINMKTSWLLLLA
+16 TNNMKTPWLLLLG
-29 LLLASLCCSPGW
+29 LLLFCWNCGPAWTQTVEVSDQG
-41 AQIKT
+41 QTKT
-46 ESDPADPPPV
+46 ESDPADTPPATASPN
-56 GPTRTPGAPI
+56 RKIINPGAP
-66 TTGTPVTTGPGV
+66 
-78 STVTGD
+78 GD

-91 FSAVNSP
+91 FSAVNNN

-115 EDSNLN
+115 EDSNLS
-121 ANAVPITIMAPNPV
+121 ANAVPITILVPNPV

-152 YAFVPGPTENTV
+152 YAFVPGPSENTV

-197 YYMPLNY
+197 YYMPLSY
-204 ISAAEALSVFQ
+204 ISAQEALAVFQ

-239 NTSVIRELIALKQ
+239 NTSVIKELIALKQ
-252 LIDVPPAATAT
+252 LIDVPPAATST
-263 EFIQLVRADAERVTD
+263 EFVQLIRADAERVTD
-278 TLNKLLENQ
+278 TLNKLLEGG
-287 QKGTGGPQTP
+287 QKGSTGVPNAG
-297 AAPGNVQVNLNTGSS
+297 APGNVQVNYGSGTS

-327 NRILVVSRPQNM
+327 NRILIVSRPQNM
-339 AQLRALIESFDQP
+339 TQLRSLILSFDQA
-352 NLAEKPLEYKLRYVS
+352 NLAEKPLEYKLRYVA
-367 AGDVLPVLRDLLSE
+367 AGDLLPVLKDLLTE
-381 EPQQGAQG
+381 TPEQG
-389 GAGGAGGTGG
+389 GQGGTGG
-399 ISGGQQQQQPTQQ
+399 TSGGQQQQQQSQQ
-412 RSISTTPTS
+412 RAVTS
-421 SASYTGGY
+421 STPSSTGSSYAGGY
-429 SQTNPTGGGMQ
+429 SQTNSTGGSGSQ

-506 GNLQLNGETDLGV
+506 GNLTLNGETDLGV

-542 NVNNQSIIGT
+542 NVNGQSIIGT
-552 GPNNTGVVNPG
+552 GTNGQGVVNPG
-563 SILSTAMIPGLQGL
+563 AILSSALIPGLNGL

-582 IGDALSVFIRALDT
+582 IGDALSVFIRALDS

-617 ISNGE
+617 ISNGQ

-643 GTVASVES
+643 GSVASVES

-680 INNTLGNNV
+680 INNTLGSNV

-702 RLTTTVTIPS
+702 RLTTTVTVPS

-722 QDNIEKTD
+722 QDQIEKTD
-730 NGIPY
+730 NGVPY

-749 TRVKN
+749 TRIKN

-772 VYRASL
+772 AYRASL

-787 AEMSD
+787 SEMSD
-792 LAHPSDYAQP
+792 LAHPNDYAQP
-802 GPTGKKL
+802 GPTARKL

>member
-1 MVSQTT
+1 
-7 ILRPNPTTT
+7 
-16 TINMKTSWLLLLA
+16 
-29 LLLASLCCSPGW
+29 
-41 AQIKT
+41 
-46 ESDPADPPPV
+46 
-56 GPTRTPGAPI
+56 
-66 TTGTPVTTGPGV
+66 VTTGAGV
-78 STVTGD
+78 TTD
-84 PGSETST
+84 PASDTST

-98 ITTIL
+98 VTTIL

-115 EDSNLN
+115 EDSNLT
-121 ANAVPITIMAPNPV
+121 ANAVPITIMVPNPV

-152 YAFVPGPTENTV
+152 YAFVPGPSENTV
-164 KVINLNTGKNPRSEG
+164 KIINLNTGKNPRSEG

-197 YYMPLNY
+197 YYMPLSY

-226 VPVNSAQAVVITE
+226 VPVNSAQAIVITE

-263 EFIQLVRADAERVTD
+263 EFVQLIRADAERVTD
-278 TLNKLLENQ
+278 TLNKLLE
-287 QKGTGGPQTP
+287 QKGTPGQQTP
-297 AAPGNVQVNLNTGSS
+297 ASPGNVQVNYNVGSS
-312 GISGLQ
+312 GINGLQ

-327 NRILVVSRPQNM
+327 NRILVVTRPQNM

-367 AGDVLPVLRDLLSE
+367 AGDVLPVLRDLLTE
-381 EPQQGAQG
+381 EPQQGGQG
-389 GAGGAGGTGG
+389 GAGGTGGG
-399 ISGGQQQQQPTQQ
+399 ISGGQQQQQPAQQ
-412 RSISTTPTS
+412 RTTSTTPS
-421 SASYTGGY
+421 SSTGTSYTGGY

-483 QKVRMLLERLDQR
+483 EKVRGLLVRLDQR

-506 GNLQLNGETDLGV
+506 GNLQLNGETDMGV
-519 DWAQTFKKISGNQ
+519 DWAQTFKKISGSQ
-532 SGIASANLNS
+532 SGVASANLNS
-542 NVNNQSIIGT
+542 NVNDQSIIGT
-552 GPNNTGVVNPG
+552 GANGTGVVNPG

-617 ISNGE
+617 ISNGQ

-632 NVPTTTTGTAA
+632 NVPTTATGTT

-722 QDNIEKTD
+722 QDNIQKTD
-730 NGIPY
+730 SGIPY

-749 TRVKN
+749 TRIKN

-772 VYRASL
+772 AYRASV

-792 LAHPSDYAQP
+792 LAHPPDYAQP
-802 GPTGKKL
+802 GPTAKKL

>member
-1 MVSQTT
+1 
-7 ILRPNPTTT
+7 
-16 TINMKTSWLLLLA
+16 
-29 LLLASLCCSPGW
+29 
-41 AQIKT
+41 
-46 ESDPADPPPV
+46 
-56 GPTRTPGAPI
+56 
-66 TTGTPVTTGPGV
+66 
-78 STVTGD
+78 
-84 PGSETST
+84 
-91 FSAVNSP
+91 
-98 ITTIL
+98 
-103 QDYQEL
+103 
-109 TGKTVI
+109 
-115 EDSNLN
+115 
-121 ANAVPITIMAPNPV
+121 
-135 PREQLVRLIE
+135 
-145 AALLLNN
+145 
-152 YAFVPGPTENTV
+152 
-164 KVINLNTGKNPRSEG
+164 
-179 VRLYTTP
+179 
-186 DSLPEGEQIVS
+186 
-197 YYMPLNY
+197 
-204 ISAAEALSVFQ
+204 
-215 THVLPRAYTAF
+215 
-226 VPVNSAQAVVITE
+226 
-239 NTSVIRELIALKQ
+239 
-252 LIDVPPAATAT
+252 LIDVPPAATST
-263 EFIQLVRADAERVTD
+263 EFVQLIRADAERVTD
-278 TLNKLLENQ
+278 TLNKLLEGG
-287 QKGTGGPQTP
+287 QKGTGSPQTP
-297 AAPGNVQVNLNTGSS
+297 GAPGNVQINYGAGTS
-312 GISGLQ
+312 GIAGLQ

-339 AQLRALIESFDQP
+339 AQLRSLILSFDQA

-367 AGDVLPVLRDLLSE
+367 AGDTLPVLKDLLSE
-381 EPQQGAQG
+381 TPEQG
-389 GAGGAGGTGG
+389 GQGGTGG
-399 ISGGQQQQQPTQQ
+399 TSGTTGGQQQQPSQQ
-412 RSISTTPTS
+412 RAVTSNTPS
-421 SASYTGGY
+421 SPSSYTGGY
-429 SQTNPTGGGMQ
+429 SQTNATGGGQQ

-506 GNLQLNGETDLGV
+506 GNLTLNGETDLGV
-519 DWAQTFKKISGNQ
+519 DWAQTFKKISGQQ
-532 SGIASANLNS
+532 SGIASSNLNS
-542 NVNNQSIIGT
+542 NVNGQSIIGT
-552 GPNNTGVVNPG
+552 GPNGGSNGVANPG
-563 SILSTAMIPGLQGL
+563 SLLSTAMIPGLQGL

-582 IGDALSVFIRALDT
+582 IGDALSVFIRALDS

-617 ISNGE
+617 ISNGQ

-632 NVPTTTTGTAA
+632 NVPTTTTGTTA
-643 GTVASVES
+643 GSVASVES

-680 INNTLGNNV
+680 INNTLGSNV

-702 RLTTTVTIPS
+702 RLTTTVTVPS

-749 TRVKN
+749 TRIKN

-772 VYRASL
+772 AYRASL

-792 LAHPSDYAQP
+792 LSHPNDYAQP

>member
-1 MVSQTT
+1 MPA
-7 ILRPNPTTT
+7 RNPTTT
-16 TINMKTSWLLLLA
+16 NNMKIPRLLLFGLIF
-29 LLLASLCCSPGW
+29 SCWCCPGW
-41 AQIKT
+41 AQNT
-46 ESDPADPPPV
+46 QTVATSEGGDPPQTTLNKKAAAP
-56 GPTRTPGAPI
+56 GDTPG
-66 TTGTPVTTGPGV
+66 
-78 STVTGD
+78 
-84 PGSETST
+84 ETST
-91 FSAVNSP
+91 ISAVNANIS
-98 ITTIL
+98 TIL

-115 EDSNLN
+115 EDSNLS
-121 ANAVPITIMAPNPV
+121 ANAVPITIMAPNPM
-135 PREQLVRLIE
+135 PRDQLVRLIE

-152 YAFVPGPTENTV
+152 YAFVPGPSDNTV
-164 KVINLNTGKNPRSEG
+164 KIINLNTGKNPRSEG
-179 VRLYTTP
+179 IRLYTTP

-197 YYMPLNY
+197 YYMPLSY
-204 ISAAEALSVFQ
+204 ISATEALAVFQ

-239 NTSVIRELIALKQ
+239 NTSVIKELLALKQ

-263 EFIQLVRADAERVTD
+263 EFVQLIRADAEKVTD

-287 QKGTGGPQTP
+287 QKGAGGPQNP
-297 AAPGNVQVNLNTGSS
+297 GAPGNVQVNYSTGGA

-327 NRILVVSRPQNM
+327 NRILIVTRPQNM
-339 AQLRALIESFDQP
+339 AQLRTLIQAFDQP
-352 NLAEKPLEYKLRYVS
+352 NLADKPLEYRLRYVP
-367 AGDVLPVLRDLLSE
+367 AGDVLPVLKDLLSE
-381 EPQQGAQG
+381 EPQQGGQGETGGTGQGQQRQNQQQRSVNLSSNTSGGTGTGSSSYAGGYSPSSSSG
-389 GAGGAGGTGG
+389 GAG
-399 ISGGQQQQQPTQQ
+399 
-412 RSISTTPTS
+412 
-421 SASYTGGY
+421 
-429 SQTNPTGGGMQ
+429 SQA
-440 QGQDLLQDPNEE
+440 GQDLLQEPNEE
-452 LGPQSIVVG
+452 LGPQAIVVG

-473 IIVIGPPESI
+473 IVVIGPPESI
-483 QKVRMLLERLDQR
+483 QKVRMLLDRLDQR

-506 GNLQLNGETDLGV
+506 GNLQLNGETDFGV
-519 DWAQTFKKISGNQ
+519 DWAQTFKKISGS

-542 NVNNQSIIGT
+542 QGITGSGT
-552 GPNNTGVVNPG
+552 NGTGVVNP
-563 SILSTAMIPGLQGL
+563 SQILSNALIPGLQGL
-577 AIYGK
+577 TLYGK
-582 IGDALSVFIRALDT
+582 IGDAVSVFVRALDT
-596 RSHFTILA
+596 RDHFTVLA

-617 ISNGE
+617 ISNGQ

-632 NVPTTTTGTAA
+632 NVPTTTTGTTT
-643 GTVASVES
+643 GSVASVES
-651 TVQYED
+651 TVQYEN

-680 INNTLGNNV
+680 INDTLGSNV

-722 QDNIEKTD
+722 QDTIHKTD

-735 VDNIPYLGHLFKYT
+735 VDNIPYLGRLFKYT
-749 TRVKN
+749 TNIKD

-759 IFIQPTIVDNNVD
+759 IFIQPTIVDNNVEA
-772 VYRASL
+772 YRASL

-787 AEMSD
+787 SEMSD

-802 GPTGKKL
+802 LQQNRKKL

>member
-1 MVSQTT
+1 MTTNNMKKFRFLLLGLLLPCWCFSTSWAQNSQTK
-7 ILRPNPTTT
+7 I
-16 TINMKTSWLLLLA
+16 TSED
-29 LLLASLCCSPGW
+29 G
-41 AQIKT
+41 
-46 ESDPADPPPV
+46 DPPP
-56 GPTRTPGAPI
+56 TTLNKKETTPGDSPSPSPSDM
-66 TTGTPVTTGPGV
+66 T
-78 STVTGD
+78 
-84 PGSETST
+84 T
-91 FSAVNSP
+91 FSAVNNN

-115 EDSNLN
+115 EDSNLS
-121 ANAVPITIMAPNPV
+121 ANAVPITIMAPNPM

-152 YAFVPGPTENTV
+152 YAFVPGPSENTV

-179 VRLYTTP
+179 IRLFTTP

-197 YYMPLNY
+197 YYMPLSY
-204 ISAAEALSVFQ
+204 ISATEALAVFQ

-239 NTSVIRELIALKQ
+239 NTSVIKELIALKQ

-263 EFIQLVRADAERVTD
+263 EFVQLIRADAEKVTD

-287 QKGTGGPQTP
+287 TKGAGGVQTP
-297 AAPGNVQVNLNTGSS
+297 NAPGNVQVNYATGGA
-312 GISGLQ
+312 GIGGLQ

-327 NRILVVSRPQNM
+327 NRILIVTRPQNM
-339 AQLRALIESFDQP
+339 PQLRSLIQSFDQP
-352 NLAEKPLEYKLRYVS
+352 NLAEKPLEYRLRYVS
-367 AGDVLPVLRDLLSE
+367 AGDLLNVLKDVLSE
-381 EPQQGAQG
+381 EPQQGGQ
-389 GAGGAGGTGG
+389 GGTGG
-399 ISGGQQQQQPTQQ
+399 TSGTQGQQQQPSQQ
-412 RSISTTPTS
+412 RSS
-421 SASYTGGY
+421 SVNLSSSSSGGNGTGSSSYAGGY
-429 SQTNPTGGGMQ
+429 SPSSSTGGSGSQ
-440 QGQDLLQDPNEE
+440 GGQDLLQEPNEE

-483 QKVRMLLERLDQR
+483 EKVHMLLERLDQP
-496 PQQVYLATVI
+496 PQQVYLSTVI
-506 GNLQLNGETDLGV
+506 GQLELDGETDFGV
-519 DWAQTFKKISGNQ
+519 DWAQTFKKISGG
-532 SGIASANLNS
+532 SGVATSNLNTAG
-542 NVNNQSIIGT
+542 IT
-552 GPNNTGVVNPG
+552 GSGANGTGVVDPAQ
-563 SILSTAMIPGLQGL
+563 ILGTAMIPGMQGL

-582 IGDALSVFIRALDT
+582 ISDAVSVFVRAVDT
-596 RSHFTILA
+596 RSHFTVIA

-617 ISNGE
+617 ISNGQ

-632 NVPTTTTGTAA
+632 NLPTSGVGTTGS
-643 GTVASVES
+643 VASVES
-651 TVQYED
+651 TVQYEN

-680 INNTLGNNV
+680 INDTLGANV
-689 NISGNE
+689 TISGNA

-722 QDNIEKTD
+722 QDKITKTD
-730 NGIPY
+730 NGVPY
-735 VDNIPYLGHLFKYT
+735 VDNIPYLGRLFKYT
-749 TRVKN
+749 TNIKD

-759 IFIQPTIVDNNVD
+759 IFIQPTIVNNKAEA
-772 VYRASL
+772 YRASL

-787 AEMSD
+787 SEMSD
-792 LAHPSDYAQP
+792 LAHPPDYA
-802 GPTGKKL
+802 GPTPSGKKL

>member
-1 MVSQTT
+1 
-7 ILRPNPTTT
+7 
-16 TINMKTSWLLLLA
+16 MKTLWFLPLGLVLL
-29 LLLASLCCSPGW
+29 CSYCGTTW
-41 AQIKT
+41 AQSKIEVNDSGQTKI
-46 ESDPADPPPV
+46 ESDQADPPPANA
-56 GPTRTPGAPI
+56 TPNRKIVNP
-66 TTGTPVTTGPGV
+66 GTP
-78 STVTGD
+78 GD

-91 FSAVNSP
+91 FSAVNNN

-109 TGKTVI
+109 TGKIVI
-115 EDSNLN
+115 EDSNLS
-121 ANAVPITIMAPNPV
+121 ANAVPITILVPNPV
-135 PREQLVRLIE
+135 PREQLIRLIE

-152 YAFVPGPTENTV
+152 YAFVPGPNENTV

-179 VRLYTTP
+179 IRLYTTP

-197 YYMPLNY
+197 YYMPLSY
-204 ISAAEALSVFQ
+204 ISAQEALAVFQ

-239 NTSVIRELIALKQ
+239 NTSVIKELIALKQ
-252 LIDVPPAATAT
+252 LIDVPPAATST
-263 EFIQLVRADAERVTD
+263 EFIQLIRADAERVTD

-287 QKGTGGPQTP
+287 QKGTGSQTP
-297 AAPGNVQVNLNTGSS
+297 GAPGNVQVNYAAGSS
-312 GISGLQ
+312 GIAGLQ

-339 AQLRALIESFDQP
+339 AQLRSLIQSFDQA
-352 NLAEKPLEYKLRYVS
+352 NVAEKPLEYKLRYVS
-367 AGDVLPVLRDLLSE
+367 AGDVLPVLKDLLSE
-381 EPQQGAQG
+381 TPEQ
-389 GAGGAGGTGG
+389 GGTGG
-399 ISGGQQQQQPTQQ
+399 PSGTSGGQQQQPSQQ
-412 RSISTTPTS
+412 RAVSSSTPS
-421 SASYTGGY
+421 SPSTYTGGY
-429 SQTNPTGGGMQ
+429 SQTNNTAGGMQ

-506 GNLQLNGETDLGV
+506 GNLTLNGETDLGV
-519 DWAQTFKKISGNQ
+519 DWAQTFKKISGAQ
-532 SGIASANLNS
+532 SGVATANLNS
-542 NVNNQSIIGT
+542 SVNGQSIIGT
-552 GPNNTGVVNPG
+552 GANNSGVVNPG
-563 SILSTAMIPGLQGL
+563 AILSTAMIPGLQGL

-617 ISNGE
+617 ISNGQ

-632 NVPTTTTGTAA
+632 NVPTTTTGTTA
-643 GTVASVES
+643 GSVASVES

-680 INNTLGNNV
+680 INNTLGSNV

-702 RLTTTVTIPS
+702 RLTTTVTVPS

-722 QDNIEKTD
+722 QDEIQKTD

-735 VDNIPYLGHLFKYT
+735 VDNIPYLGHLFKYS

-759 IFIQPTIVDNNVD
+759 IFIQPTIVDNNID
-772 VYRASL
+772 AYRASL

-787 AEMSD
+787 SEMSD
-792 LAHPSDYAQP
+792 LAHPNDYANP
-802 GPTGKKL
+802 GPTGKRL

>member
-1 MVSQTT
+1 MKIFWLLPLGLVVSCWYCGATWAQNKIEVNPPGQTKIESDQADPSDLT
-7 ILRPNPTTT
+7 PANPTPNRK
-16 TINMKTSWLLLLA
+16 IV
-29 LLLASLCCSPGW
+29 SPG
-41 AQIKT
+41 
-46 ESDPADPPPV
+46 
-56 GPTRTPGAPI
+56 TP
-66 TTGTPVTTGPGV
+66 
-78 STVTGD
+78 GD

-91 FSAVNSP
+91 FSAVNNN

-115 EDSNLN
+115 EDSNLS
-121 ANAVPITIMAPNPV
+121 ANAVPITILVPNPV

-152 YAFVPGPTENTV
+152 YAFVPGPSENTV

-197 YYMPLNY
+197 YYMPLSY
-204 ISAAEALSVFQ
+204 ISAQEALAVFQ

-239 NTSVIRELIALKQ
+239 NTSVIKELIALKQ
-252 LIDVPPAATAT
+252 LIDVPPAATST
-263 EFIQLVRADAERVTD
+263 EFIQLIRADAERVTD

-287 QKGTGGPQTP
+287 GKGTGGPQTP
-297 AAPGNVQVNLNTGSS
+297 GAPGNVQINYAAGSS
-312 GISGLQ
+312 GIAGLQ

-339 AQLRALIESFDQP
+339 AQLRALILSFDQA
-352 NLAEKPLEYKLRYVS
+352 NLAEKPLEYNLRYIS
-367 AGDVLPVLRDLLSE
+367 AGDVLPVLKDLLSE
-381 EPQQGAQG
+381 TPEQG
-389 GAGGAGGTGG
+389 GQGGTGG
-399 ISGGQQQQQPTQQ
+399 TSGGQQQQQPSQQ
-412 RSISTTPTS
+412 RAVTNSAQGTS
-421 SASYTGGY
+421 SGSFGSSYAGGY
-429 SQTNPTGGGMQ
+429 SQTNSMGGGQQ

-483 QKVRMLLERLDQR
+483 QRVRMLLERLDQR

-506 GNLQLNGETDLGV
+506 GNLTLNGETDLGV
-519 DWAQTFKKISGNQ
+519 DWAQTFKKIAGQQ
-532 SGIASANLNS
+532 SGVASANLNS
-542 NVNNQSIIGT
+542 NVNGQSIIGT
-552 GPNNTGVVNPG
+552 GTGGSGVVNPG
-563 SILSTAMIPGLQGL
+563 AILSGALIPGLQGL

-582 IGDALSVFIRALDT
+582 IGDALSVFIRALDS

-617 ISNGE
+617 ISNGQ

-632 NVPTTTTGTAA
+632 NVPTTGVTGTAA
-643 GTVASVES
+643 GSVASVES

-680 INNTLGNNV
+680 INNTLGSNV

-722 QDNIEKTD
+722 QDEIQKTD

-749 TRVKN
+749 TRIKN

-759 IFIQPTIVDNNVD
+759 IFIQPTIVDNNID
-772 VYRASL
+772 AYRASL

-787 AEMSD
+787 SEMSD
-792 LAHPSDYAQP
+792 LAHPNDYANP
-802 GPTGKKL
+802 GPTGKRL

>member
-1 MVSQTT
+1 
-7 ILRPNPTTT
+7 
-16 TINMKTSWLLLLA
+16 
-29 LLLASLCCSPGW
+29 
-41 AQIKT
+41 
-46 ESDPADPPPV
+46 
-56 GPTRTPGAPI
+56 
-66 TTGTPVTTGPGV
+66 
-78 STVTGD
+78 
-84 PGSETST
+84 
-91 FSAVNSP
+91 
-98 ITTIL
+98 
-103 QDYQEL
+103 
-109 TGKTVI
+109 
-115 EDSNLN
+115 
-121 ANAVPITIMAPNPV
+121 
-135 PREQLVRLIE
+135 
-145 AALLLNN
+145 
-152 YAFVPGPTENTV
+152 
-164 KVINLNTGKNPRSEG
+164 
-179 VRLYTTP
+179 
-186 DSLPEGEQIVS
+186 
-197 YYMPLNY
+197 
-204 ISAAEALSVFQ
+204 
-215 THVLPRAYTAF
+215 
-226 VPVNSAQAVVITE
+226 
-239 NTSVIRELIALKQ
+239 
-252 LIDVPPAATAT
+252 LIDVPPAATST
-263 EFIQLVRADAERVTD
+263 EFVQLIRADAERVTD

-287 QKGTGGPQTP
+287 GKGTGGPQTP
-297 AAPGNVQVNLNTGSS
+297 GAPGNVQINYAAGSS
-312 GISGLQ
+312 GIAGLQ

-339 AQLRALIESFDQP
+339 AQLRSLILSFDQP
-352 NLAEKPLEYKLRYVS
+352 NLAEKPLEYRLRYVS
-367 AGDVLPVLRDLLSE
+367 AGDVLPVLKDLLAE
-381 EPQQGAQG
+381 TPEQAGQG
-389 GAGGAGGTGG
+389 GTSAT
-399 ISGGQQQQQPTQQ
+399 GGQQQQQPSQQ
-412 RSISTTPTS
+412 RAVTSNTPSTS
-421 SASYTGGY
+421 SSSYAGGY
-429 SQTNPTGGGMQ
+429 SPSSTTGGAGSS
-440 QGQDLLQDPNEE
+440 QGQDLLQEPNEQ

-483 QKVRMLLERLDQR
+483 QKVRLLLDRLDQR

-506 GNLQLNGETDLGV
+506 GNLTLNGETDLGV

-542 NVNNQSIIGT
+542 NVNGQSIIG
-552 GPNNTGVVNPG
+552 NNGVPNPG
-563 SILSTAMIPGLQGL
+563 AILSTALIPGFQGL

-617 ISNGE
+617 ISNGQ

-632 NVPTTTTGTAA
+632 NVPTTTTGTAT
-643 GTVASVES
+643 GSVASVES
-651 TVQYED
+651 TVQYEN

-680 INNTLGNNV
+680 INDTLGANV

-722 QDNIEKTD
+722 QDEIDKTD

-749 TRVKN
+749 TRIKK

-759 IFIQPTIVDNNVD
+759 IFIQPTIVDNNID

-787 AEMSD
+787 SEMSD
-792 LAHPSDYAQP
+792 LAHPNDYANP
-802 GPTGKKL
+802 GPTGKRL

>member
-1 MVSQTT
+1 MHPRRKTFAGGGCFRHQRRTGFRKTMFRKSTLSRTTLSRTMFSRITFNRTT
-7 ILRPNPTTT
+7 IRRHPTTT
-16 TINMKTSWLLLLA
+16 TNNMKTPWLLLPG
-29 LLLASLCCSPGW
+29 LLPSWWYCGPAGAQTVEIADPG
-41 AQIKT
+41 QTKT
-46 ESDPADPPPV
+46 ESDPADPPD
-56 GPTRTPGAPI
+56 TPPATATPNRKI
-66 TTGTPVTTGPGV
+66 VNPGTP
-78 STVTGD
+78 GD

-91 FSAVNSP
+91 FSAVNNN

-115 EDSNLN
+115 EDSNLS
-121 ANAVPITIMAPNPV
+121 ANAVPITILVPNPV

-152 YAFVPGPTENTV
+152 YAFVPGPSENTV

-204 ISAAEALSVFQ
+204 ISAQEALAVFQ

-239 NTSVIRELIALKQ
+239 NTSVIRELIALRQ

-263 EFIQLVRADAERVTD
+263 EFIQLIRADAERVTD
-278 TLNKLLENQ
+278 TLNKLLEGS
-287 QKGTGGPQTP
+287 QKGTGVQTP
-297 AAPGNVQVNLNTGSS
+297 SAPGNVQVNYAGGSS
-312 GISGLQ
+312 GIAGLQ

-327 NRILVVSRPQNM
+327 NRVLVVSRPQNM
-339 AQLRALIESFDQP
+339 AQLRSLILSFDQP
-352 NLAEKPLEYKLRYVS
+352 NLAEKPLEYRLRYVS
-367 AGDVLPVLRDLLSE
+367 AGDVLPVLKDLLAE
-381 EPQQGAQG
+381 TPEQG
-389 GAGGAGGTGG
+389 GQGGTDTTGG
-399 ISGGQQQQQPTQQ
+399 QQQQQQPTQQ
-412 RSISTTPTS
+412 RSITSGNMSSTSGSSYAGGFSPTS
-421 SASYTGGY
+421 STGGAG
-429 SQTNPTGGGMQ
+429 SS
-440 QGQDLLQDPNEE
+440 QGQDLLQEPNEQ

-483 QKVRMLLERLDQR
+483 QKVRLLLDRLDQR

-542 NVNNQSIIGT
+542 NVNGQSIIGT
-552 GPNNTGVVNPG
+552 GTGGSGVVNPG
-563 SILSTAMIPGLQGL
+563 AILSGAMIPGLNGL

-582 IGDALSVFIRALDT
+582 IGDALTVFIRALDT

-617 ISNGE
+617 ISNGQ

-632 NVPTTTTGTAA
+632 NVPTTATGTTTGS
-643 GTVASVES
+643 VASVES

-657 VELRLEVIPLINSNN
+657 VELP
-672 EVTLKIAQ
+672 
-680 INNTLGNNV
+680 
-689 NISGNE
+689 
-695 VPIINSQ
+695 
-702 RLTTTVTIPS
+702 
-712 GATVV
+712 
-717 LGGLI
+717 
-722 QDNIEKTD
+722 
-730 NGIPY
+730 
-735 VDNIPYLGHLFKYT
+735 
-749 TRVKN
+749 
-754 RTELL
+754 
-759 IFIQPTIVDNNVD
+759 
-772 VYRASL
+772 
-778 KEEKRSVVG
+778 
-787 AEMSD
+787 
-792 LAHPSDYAQP
+792 
-802 GPTGKKL
+802 
-809 KNQK
+809 

>member
-1 MVSQTT
+1 
-7 ILRPNPTTT
+7 
-16 TINMKTSWLLLLA
+16 MKTLWLLPLGLA
-29 LLLASLCCSPGW
+29 CWYCGTAW
-41 AQIKT
+41 AQNKIEVNDGQTKI
-46 ESDPADPPPV
+46 ESDQADPPDQP
-56 GPTRTPGAPI
+56 P
-66 TTGTPVTTGPGV
+66 GTPTPNRKIVNPG
-78 STVTGD
+78 TPGD

-91 FSAVNSP
+91 FSAVNNN

-115 EDSNLN
+115 EDSNLS
-121 ANAVPITIMAPNPV
+121 ANAVPITILVPNPV

-152 YAFVPGPTENTV
+152 YAFVPGPSENTV

-204 ISAAEALSVFQ
+204 ISAQEALAVFQ

-252 LIDVPPAATAT
+252 LIDVPPAATST
-263 EFIQLVRADAERVTD
+263 EFVQLRRADAERVTD
-278 TLNKLLENQ
+278 ALNKLLENG
-287 QKGTGGPQTP
+287 QKGAGGPQNP
-297 AAPGNVQVNLNTGSS
+297 GAPGNVQINYAAGTS
-312 GISGLQ
+312 GIAGLQ

-339 AQLRALIESFDQP
+339 AQLRSLILSFDQA
-352 NLAEKPLEYKLRYVS
+352 NIAEKPLEYKLRYVS
-367 AGDVLPVLRDLLSE
+367 AGDVLPVLKDLLTE
-381 EPQQGAQG
+381 TPEQG
-389 GAGGAGGTGG
+389 GQGGTTGTTG
-399 ISGGQQQQQPTQQ
+399 ERQQQQPSQQ
-412 RSISTTPTS
+412 RSVSSNTS
-421 SASYTGGY
+421 GTSGSSYTGGY
-429 SQTNPTGGGMQ
+429 SQTNPTGGGQQ

-506 GNLQLNGETDLGV
+506 GNLTLNGETDLGV
-519 DWAQTFKKISGNQ
+519 DWAQTFKKIAGQQ
-532 SGIASANLNS
+532 SGVASANLNS
-542 NVNNQSIIGT
+542 NVNGQSIIGT
-552 GPNNTGVVNPG
+552 GTGGTGVVNPG
-563 SILSTAMIPGLQGL
+563 AILSGALIPGLQGL

-617 ISNGE
+617 ISNGQ

-632 NVPTTTTGTAA
+632 NVPTTGTGATTA

-680 INNTLGNNV
+680 INNTLGSNV

-722 QDNIEKTD
+722 QDEIQKTD

-749 TRVKN
+749 TRIKN

-772 VYRASL
+772 AYRASL

-787 AEMSD
+787 SEMSD
-792 LAHPSDYAQP
+792 LAHPNDYANP
-802 GPTGKKL
+802 GPTGKRL

>member
-1 MVSQTT
+1 
-7 ILRPNPTTT
+7 
-16 TINMKTSWLLLLA
+16 MKTLWLLPLGLVVSCWYCGA
-29 LLLASLCCSPGW
+29 AWAQNKIEVNPSGQTKVESDQADPSDSPPANATPNRKIVSPG
-41 AQIKT
+41 
-46 ESDPADPPPV
+46 
-56 GPTRTPGAPI
+56 TP
-66 TTGTPVTTGPGV
+66 
-78 STVTGD
+78 GD

-91 FSAVNSP
+91 FSAVNNNIS
-98 ITTIL
+98 TIL

-115 EDSNLN
+115 EDSNLS
-121 ANAVPITIMAPNPV
+121 ANAVPITILVPNPV

-152 YAFVPGPTENTV
+152 YAFVPGPSENTV

-197 YYMPLNY
+197 YYMPLSY
-204 ISAAEALSVFQ
+204 ISAQEALAVFQ

-239 NTSVIRELIALKQ
+239 NTSVIKELIALKQ
-252 LIDVPPAATAT
+252 LIDVPPAATST
-263 EFIQLVRADAERVTD
+263 EFIQLIRADAERVTD

-287 QKGTGGPQTP
+287 GKGTGGPQTP
-297 AAPGNVQVNLNTGSS
+297 GAPGNVQINYAAGSS
-312 GISGLQ
+312 GIAGLQ

-339 AQLRALIESFDQP
+339 AQLRALILSFDQP
-352 NLAEKPLEYKLRYVS
+352 NLAEKPLEYKLRYVA
-367 AGDVLPVLRDLLSE
+367 AGDVLPVLKDLLSE
-381 EPQQGAQG
+381 TPEQG
-389 GAGGAGGTGG
+389 GQGGTGG
-399 ISGGQQQQQPTQQ
+399 TSGGQQQQPSQQ
-412 RSISTTPTS
+412 RAVTNSAPGTS
-421 SASYTGGY
+421 SGSSGSSYAGGF
-429 SQTNPTGGGMQ
+429 SQTNATGGGQQ

-506 GNLQLNGETDLGV
+506 GNLTLNGETDLGV

-532 SGIASANLNS
+532 SGIASSNLNS
-542 NVNNQSIIGT
+542 NVNGQSIIG
-552 GPNNTGVVNPG
+552 NNGVPNPG
-563 SILSTAMIPGLQGL
+563 AILSSALIPGFQGL

-617 ISNGE
+617 ISNGQ

-632 NVPTTTTGTAA
+632 NVPTTTTGTAT
-643 GTVASVES
+643 GSVASVES
-651 TVQYED
+651 TVQYEN

-680 INNTLGNNV
+680 INDTLGANV

-722 QDNIEKTD
+722 QDEIDKTD

-749 TRVKN
+749 TRIKK

-759 IFIQPTIVDNNVD
+759 IFIQPTIVDNNID
-772 VYRASL
+772 AYRASL

-787 AEMSD
+787 SEMSD
-792 LAHPSDYAQP
+792 LAHPNDYANP
-802 GPTGKKL
+802 GPTGKRL